1 MGEYRLE
8 RIGRL
13 IQEKIGSLIIE
24 GRIKDPRVD
33 TFLSITRVRVSRDLS
48 YADVYVSSFKTPQ
61 GLAKGVAGL
70 QNAAG
75 FIQSQVAKEVRLR
88 QTPHLRFFEDS
99 GIREGFDLIKK
110 IEDLSRHE
118 EAGGTETAGNDDTGG
133 QENPSGHEEG

>member
-8 RIGRL
+8 RVGRL
-13 IQEKIGSLIIE
+13 IQEKIGALIVE

-33 TFLSITRVRVSRDLS
+33 TFLSITRVSVSGDLV
-48 YADVYVSSFKTPQ
+48 YADVYVSSVKTPE
-61 GLAKGVAGL
+61 GLARGVVGL

-75 FIQSQVAKEVRLR
+75 FIQSRLAKEVRLR

-110 IEDLSRHE
+110 IEGLSHHE
-118 EAGGTETAGNDDTGG
+118 ELSGSDGAIN
-133 QENPSGHEEG
+133 QENASGHEGW

>member
-13 IQEKIGSLIIE
+13 IQEKIGALIIE

-33 TFLSITRVRVSRDLS
+33 TFLSITRVRISKDLS
-48 YADVYVSSFKTPQ
+48 YADVYVSSFKTPG

-75 FIQSQVAKEVRLR
+75 FIQSQFAKEVRLR
-88 QTPHLRFFEDS
+88 QTPRLRFFEDS

-110 IEDLSRHE
+110 IEGLSRCE
-118 EAGGTETAGNDDTGG
+118 EASCNDDTDR
-133 QENPSGHEEG
+133 QENPSGHEDT

>member
-8 RIGRL
+8 RVGRL
-13 IQEKIGSLIIE
+13 IQEKLGSLIVE

-33 TFLSITRVRVSRDLS
+33 VFLSITRVRVSRDLT
-48 YADVYVSSFKTPQ
+48 YADVYVSSFKTPE

-75 FIQSQVAKEVRLR
+75 FIQSCLAREIRLR

-99 GIREGFDLIKK
+99 GVREGFDLIKK
-110 IEDLSRHE
+110 IEGLSRRE
-118 EAGGTETAGNDDTGG
+118 EAPGDDDADK
-133 QENPSGHEEG
+133 QENPFGHEDR

>member
-8 RIGRL
+8 RVGRL
-13 IQEKIGSLIIE
+13 IQEKIGAFIVE

-33 TFLSITRVRVSRDLS
+33 TFLSITRVSISRDLV
-48 YADVYVSSFKTPQ
+48 YADVYVSSFKTPE

-75 FIQSQVAKEVRLR
+75 FIQSQLAKEVRLR

-99 GIREGFDLIKK
+99 GIREGFELIKK
-110 IEDLSRHE
+110 IEGLSHHE
-118 EAGGTETAGNDDTGG
+118 EPSGSSAATSDAVN
-133 QENPSGHEEG
+133 QENASGHEGR

>member
-8 RIGRL
+8 RVGRL
-13 IQEKIGSLIIE
+13 IQEKIGALIVE

-33 TFLSITRVRVSRDLS
+33 TFLSITRVSVSRDLV
-48 YADVYVSSFKTPQ
+48 YADVYVSSFKTPE

-75 FIQSQVAKEVRLR
+75 FIQSQLAKEVRLR

-110 IEDLSRHE
+110 IEGLSHHE
-118 EAGGTETAGNDDTGG
+118 EPSGSDGAIN
-133 QENPSGHEEG
+133 QENASGHEGR

>member
-8 RIGRL
+8 RVGRL
-13 IQEKIGSLIIE
+13 IQEKIGALIVE

-33 TFLSITRVRVSRDLS
+33 TFLSITRVSVSRDLV
-48 YADVYVSSFKTPQ
+48 YADVYVSSFKTPE

-75 FIQSQVAKEVRLR
+75 FIQSQLAKEVRLR
-88 QTPHLRFFEDS
+88 QTPHLRFIEDS

-110 IEDLSRHE
+110 IEGLSHHE
-118 EAGGTETAGNDDTGG
+118 EPSGSDGATIG
-133 QENPSGHEEG
+133 ENVSGHEDR